1 MKASDYIAEFLV
13 SNGVSVVTEMCGGM
27 TTHMLDSLSRRPEV
41 RIVPMHHEQAAA
53 FAAEAVARM
62 SGVPGVSMATS
73 GPGATNL
80 ITGIGSCYF
89 DSTPALFITG
99 QVNTHE
105 LRGDSAVRQAGFQ
118 ETDIV
123 AMVAAITKG
132 AWQVPDAAELPR
144 MLEDA
149 FRLALE
155 GRPGPVLLDIPMNV
169 QRQEVDALVSL
180 VASPVPAECA
190 DIEPLIAALSAAR
203 TPLVLAGGGVRSSG
217 AVGALRRFVEQFQ
230 IPVVTSLMGVDVL
243 PFGHPERVG
252 LIGSYGNRWGNLVM
266 AEADLLLILGARLD
280 VRQTGADLDAFRSGK
295 TIVQV
300 DLDEKQLEWRI
311 TPDIAIRSDIGT
323 FLAAL
328 EERSAGISCATR
340 EEWHRRIAEIVG
352 AWPIDGES
360 RDVSGIDPLKVVE
373 RLAEAIP
380 TATAY
385 VTDVGQNQMWAAQAV
400 RLHEDQR
407 FLTSGG
413 MGAMG
418 FGLPAA
424 IGVALAESGRP
435 VIVISGDGGMQV
447 NLQELETVARLGLE
461 LKIVVFDNKCLGM
474 VRQFQDEYFEGRHQS
489 TVWGYGSPDFVAV
502 ANAFGIDARGV
513 SAPGELD
520 EALDW
525 LARSTGRPALLH
537 VVLSRS
543 TLVRPKVSFGRPI
556 YEMDPPP
563 ADGGA
568 A

>member
-1 MKASDYIAEFLV
+1 
-13 SNGVSVVTEMCGGM
+13 
-27 TTHMLDSLSRRPEV
+27 
-41 RIVPMHHEQAAA
+41 
-53 FAAEAVARM
+53 
-62 SGVPGVSMATS
+62 
-73 GPGATNL
+73 
-80 ITGIGSCYF
+80 
-89 DSTPALFITG
+89 
-99 QVNTHE
+99 
-105 LRGDSAVRQAGFQ
+105 
-118 ETDIV
+118 
-123 AMVAAITKG
+123 
-132 AWQVPDAAELPR
+132 
-144 MLEDA
+144 
-149 FRLALE
+149 
-155 GRPGPVLLDIPMNV
+155 MNV
-169 QRQEVDALVSL
+169 QRQEVDALVPL

-380 TATAY
+380 TARRRIRA
-385 VTDVGQNQMWAAQAV
+385 
-400 RLHEDQR
+400 
-407 FLTSGG
+407 
-413 MGAMG
+413 
-418 FGLPAA
+418 
-424 IGVALAESGRP
+424 GV
-435 VIVISGDGGMQV
+435 
-447 NLQELETVARLGLE
+447 GLE
-461 LKIVVFDNKCLGM
+461 V
-474 VRQFQDEYFEGRHQS
+474 
-489 TVWGYGSPDFVAV
+489 
-502 ANAFGIDARGV
+502 
-513 SAPGELD
+513 PGELRWYRGRIEPLD
-520 EALDW
+520 LCAEIVRVERVPEHHAFVGQPTRGRIGHKRRERPASVRAVKRESFAARERDGLLGGRKRCAVPITVVALDQTG
-525 LARSTGRPALLH
+525 AR
-537 VVLSRS
+537 
-543 TLVRPKVSFGRPI
+543 
-556 YEMDPPP
+556 
-563 ADGGA
+563 GGLDRA
-568 A
+568 